1 MIARGTDIRLL
12 IVDDHELVRYLVAA
26 HLRAQGGFVVETVA
40 TLEAAQNQIGREGAF
55 DLILLDYALP
65 DSRGL
70 AESAVLIARNEG
82 RPVVLFSGLAR
93 PETVNEALSQGFAG
107 FIPKSTPARA
117 LADAIH
123 RILDGEVWMPEGLED
138 VPLPPR
144 LSSLTPREMEVLR
157 DIRIGLMNKEI
168 AGRMGLSEV
177 TVKMHVRSIC
187 AKLKAR
193 NRTQAA
199 MIAAEL
205 MP

>member
-12 IVDDHELVRYLVAA
+12 IVDDHELVRDLVAA

-93 PETVNEALSQGFAG
+93 PETVNEALS
-107 FIPKSTPARA
+107 
-117 LADAIH
+117 
-123 RILDGEVWMPEGLED
+123 
-138 VPLPPR
+138 
-144 LSSLTPREMEVLR
+144 
-157 DIRIGLMNKEI
+157 
-168 AGRMGLSEV
+168 
-177 TVKMHVRSIC
+177 
-187 AKLKAR
+187 
-193 NRTQAA
+193 
-199 MIAAEL
+199 
-205 MP
+205 